1 MSYFSLKVTCS
12 VCNGE
17 ANLNRKR
24 IANKEWICSSCY
36 KRSGVKLS
44 DFYNKPINKW
54 TPTDFK
60 NAIQSNEENQV
71 ELSEFNPTKKIGTY
85 VEFDD
90 DQKKWLV
97 LSEVLGSRK
106 KSTVY
111 NYSDI
116 IDFELL
122 EDGESVAQG
131 GLGRALV
138 GGALF
143 GGAGAIVGGVTG
155 KRKQKGVCNSL
166 EIKVTVN
173 DMNNPAVFIKFITSP
188 TKRNGFLFKSA
199 YKDAQECL
207 SVFQLI
213 CDQQQKDS
221 NTNATSGSAA
231 EELKKYKELLD
242 MGAISEEEYELKKKE
257 LLSL

>member
-1 MSYFSLKVTCS
+1 MSFFSLKVTCS
-12 VCNGE
+12 VCDGE
-17 ANLNRKR
+17 ANLNRQR
-24 IANKEWICSSCY
+24 IANKEWICSNCY
-36 KRSGVKLS
+36 KKSGVKLG
-44 DFYNKPINKW
+44 DFKNKPINQW
-54 TPTDFK
+54 TASDFESK
-60 NAIQSNEENQV
+60 IQSNEDNQEELEN
-71 ELSEFNPTKKIGTY
+71 FNTTKKIGTY

-90 DQKKWLV
+90 NQKKWLV
-97 LSEVLGSRK
+97 LSEILGSRK

-122 EDGESVAQG
+122 EDGESVASG
-131 GLGRALV
+131 GLGRTLV

-173 DMNNPAVFIKFITSP
+173 DMNNPAVFIKFITSS
-188 TKRNGFLFKSA
+188 TKRNGFLFKSI

-213 CDQQQKDS
+213 CDQQKES
-221 NTNATSGSAA
+221 NANSTSGSAA
-231 EELKKYKELLD
+231 EEIKKYKELLD

-257 LLSL
+257 LLNL